1 MAILGETFKDYV
13 KNQINKRQEKLSSFN
28 KDNDLLLYLTSNT
41 TFIRLTSGVD
51 VGPNVLT
58 EYGLPLNLA
67 GNLLAKQ
74 YILEAARFNGN
85 FTSGVG
91 YNLSDSSY
99 GFASSTDYGFV
110 PPPGITQMD
119 VKTLNRGTIREANIQ
134 LICHNITQLHIINIL
149 FLKLKYTLLL
159 EWGHTVYYDNEGKL
173 KQGFDIPNFSND
185 FLAGGKTS
193 STILV
198 ELEKR
203 RKESCGNYDAFFGW
217 IKNFQW
223 EVQENGTYVVTI
235 SAIST
240 GDVIESLKIN
250 TNFDPNKKED
260 KDDNRYSK
268 SDLHHILGTI
278 RQNGKLN
285 KDGFLNGYNTG
296 DPENCLNSEALECL
310 SSRKSNYNEPGD
322 DNSALTSNKV
332 LSEKEAIRVK
342 FPNLQVTTNKNGKD
356 IQSDQYYIKL
366 GALLRIIESFILYYD
381 ISKNEIYSST
391 KLEELSNAQTL
402 NQPPPSPDAPT
413 HGSPPIFKIN
423 HDYDANECLTTLNQ
437 VPIDP
442 RIALIPLSTDPKTGP
457 MSNIST
463 KYRIKDDAN
472 PYVAKTMHIY
482 VNIDYIIS
490 SLDNN
495 VDEDGDIALQSFIMS
510 LLDGISSA
518 LGGINKFEID
528 YDDATNTFSI
538 VDTALV
544 PVKYQATNEI
554 SQISV
559 NYFNPKQTPGTGSFV
574 TSFGLKTDIYSSIG
588 NAIALG
594 AQGGG
599 SSLSAASTSYSNIN
613 SGITDRI
620 VTVKANANNPTDE
633 DTEKK
638 IAEEQANV
646 EKEFSN
652 FITLLNS
659 TTQKKSLS
667 PDDIDYYSNYIMNVL
682 QKDLYNATQD
692 GTIPGTIFIP
702 LNLNLTVKGISGLKQ
717 YQVFTITENLLPK
730 EYYNRLKFITT
741 TIEHK
746 VDASK
751 GWETVINT
759 IGIPYKKPL
768 QNPKPPISLLPKSE

>member
-1 MAILGETFKDYV
+1 MAILGETFKSYV
-13 KNQINKRQEKLSSFN
+13 KDQISTRQNKLSSFN

-41 TFIRLTSGVD
+41 TFVRLTSGVD
-51 VGPNVLT
+51 VGPDVLQ
-58 EYGLPLNLA
+58 EYGLPSNLA
-67 GNLLAKQ
+67 GNLLAQQ
-74 YILEAARFNGN
+74 YVLEAARFNGN

-91 YNLSDSSY
+91 YDLSNSSY
-99 GFASSTDYGFV
+99 GFASNTDYGFV

-134 LICHNITQLHIINIL
+134 LICHNVTQLHIINIL
-149 FLKLKYTLLL
+149 FLKLKYSLLL
-159 EWGHTVYYDNEGKL
+159 EWGHTVYYNNEGQL
-173 KQGFDIPNFSND
+173 IQGFDIPNFSTD

-203 RKESCGNYDAFFGW
+203 RATSCGNYDAFFGW

-223 EVQENGTYVVTI
+223 EVQENGTYVITI

-250 TNFDPNKKED
+250 TNFDPNKKEE

-278 RQNGKLN
+278 RQNKKLN
-285 KDGFLNGYNTG
+285 QDGFLNGFNTG
-296 DPENCLNSEALECL
+296 DENCLNSNALAKL
-310 SSRKSNYNEPGD
+310 AGRTSNYNEPGD
-322 DNSALTSNKV
+322 NNNISSPNSI

-381 ISKNEIYSST
+381 TSKNEIYSST
-391 KLEELSNAQTL
+391 TVNELLKALEKASD
-402 NQPPPSPDAPT
+402 QPLPSPDQPNQ
-413 HGSPPIFKIN
+413 GKPPIFKIN
-423 HDYDANECLTTLNQ
+423 HDYEANECLTTINQ

-442 RIALIPLSTDPKTGP
+442 RIALIPLSTAPTSGP
-457 MSNIST
+457 ISNISNS
-463 KYRIKDDAN
+463 YRTKDDSN

-482 VNIDYIIS
+482 INIDYIVS
-490 SLDNN
+490 SLDDNI
-495 VDEDGDIALQSFIMS
+495 DEDGDIALQSFLIS
-510 LLDGISSA
+510 LLNGISSA
-518 LGGINKFEID
+518 LGSINKFEID
-528 YDDATNTFSI
+528 YDDATNAFSI
-538 VDTALV
+538 VDTALI
-544 PVKYQATNEI
+544 PLKYQATDEI
-554 SQISV
+554 SQININS
-559 NYFNPKQTPGTGSFV
+559 FNPNELKGGSFV

-599 SSLSAASTSYSNIN
+599 SSMSAASTSYGNIN
-613 SGITDRI
+613 SGIIDRI

-633 DTEKK
+633 EAEKK
-638 IAEEQANV
+638 ATEEQANI
-646 EKEFSN
+646 EKEFGN
-652 FITLLNS
+652 FVTLLNS
-659 TTQKKSLS
+659 STQKKSLS

-682 QKDLYNATQD
+682 QKDLYNATQNSS
-692 GTIPGTIFIP
+692 IPGTIFIP
-702 LNLNLTVKGISGLKQ
+702 LNLNLTAKGISGLRQ

-730 EYYNRLKFITT
+730 EYYNKLKFITT

-751 GWETVINT
+751 GWETTINT
-759 IGIPYKKPL
+759 IGIPYKK
-768 QNPKPPISLLPKSE
+768 QDKPPTPSTSLLPKS

>member
-1 MAILGETFKDYV
+1 MAILGETFKSYV
-13 KNQINKRQEKLSSFN
+13 KDQISTRQNKLSSFN

-41 TFIRLTSGVD
+41 TFVRLTSGVD
-51 VGPNVLT
+51 VGSDVLQ
-58 EYGLPLNLA
+58 EYGLPSNLA

-91 YNLSDSSY
+91 YDLSNSSY
-99 GFASSTDYGFV
+99 GFASNTDYGFV
-110 PPPGITQMD
+110 PPPGIIQMD

-134 LICHNITQLHIINIL
+134 IMCHNITQLHIINIL
-149 FLKLKYTLLL
+149 FLKLKYSLLL
-159 EWGHTVYYDNEGKL
+159 EWGHTVYYNNSGQL
-173 KQGFDIPNFSND
+173 IQGFDIPNFSTD

-193 STILV
+193 STILI

-203 RKESCGNYDAFFGW
+203 RAESSGNYDAFFGW

-223 EVQENGTYVVTI
+223 EVQENGTYVITI

-250 TNFDPNKKED
+250 TNFDPNKKEE

-268 SDLHHILGTI
+268 SDLHHILGI
-278 RQNGKLN
+278 VRQNKKLN
-285 KDGFLNGYNTG
+285 QDGFLNGYNTG
-296 DPENCLNSEALECL
+296 DENCLNSNALAKL
-310 SSRKSNYNEPGD
+310 ASRTSNYNEPGD
-322 DNSALTSNKV
+322 NNSSLTSNNI

-366 GALLRIIESFILYYD
+366 GTLLRIIESFILYYD
-381 ISKNEIYSST
+381 TSKNEIDSST
-391 KLEELSNAQTL
+391 TVNELIKTT
-402 NQPPPSPDAPT
+402 NQG
-413 HGSPPIFKIN
+413 HPPIFKIS
-423 HDYDANECLTTLNQ
+423 HDYEANECLTTINQ

-442 RIALIPLSTDPKTGP
+442 RIALIPLSTTPTSGP
-457 MSNIST
+457 ISNISNG
-463 KYRIKDDAN
+463 YRTKDDSN

-482 VNIDYIIS
+482 INIDYIVS
-490 SLDNN
+490 SLDENI
-495 VDEDGDIALQSFIMS
+495 DEDGDIALQSFLIS
-510 LLDGISSA
+510 LLNGISSA
-518 LGGINKFEID
+518 LGSINKFEID
-528 YDDATNTFSI
+528 YDDTTNTFSI

-544 PVKYQATNEI
+544 PLKYKATDEI
-554 SQISV
+554 SQININS
-559 NYFNPKQTPGTGSFV
+559 FNPNESKGGSFV

-599 SSLSAASTSYSNIN
+599 SSMSAASTSYSSIN

-620 VTVKANANNPTDE
+620 VTVKANANNPTNE
-633 DTEKK
+633 EAEKK
-638 IAEEQANV
+638 ALEEQTNI

-652 FITLLNS
+652 FVTLLNS
-659 TTQKKSLS
+659 STQKKALS
-667 PDDIDYYSNYIMNVL
+667 PDDIDYYSNYVMNVL
-682 QKDLYNATQD
+682 QKDLYNATQN

-702 LNLNLTVKGISGLKQ
+702 LNLNLTTTGISGMRQ
-717 YQVFTITENLLPK
+717 YQVFTVTQNLLPK
-730 EYYNRLKFITT
+730 EYYNKLKFITT

-751 GWETVINT
+751 GWETTINT
-759 IGIPYKKPL
+759 IGIPYKKLNSTPPP
-768 QNPKPPISLLPKSE
+768 PKSLLPKS